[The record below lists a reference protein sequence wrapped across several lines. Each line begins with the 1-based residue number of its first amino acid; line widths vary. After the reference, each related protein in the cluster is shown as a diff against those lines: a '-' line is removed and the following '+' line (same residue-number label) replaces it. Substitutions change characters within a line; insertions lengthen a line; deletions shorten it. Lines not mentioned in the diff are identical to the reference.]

1 MMRELFCSIICNLL
15 VAWRTRERAANPLD
29 VNEDTLGLRILGL
42 TMLLCLRL
50 ACRQSSSITKQSLP
64 EEMGTQPDVPLDPRG
79 AGSAQL
85 PAPQPPA
92 PPGWLCL
99 VNLDAHLSPCL
110 LASGH
115 GGRLQSSSGLHVLQC
130 WGFLGNSVRSP
141 PPKIWERSG
150 CGEMPGPFLPLL
162 PVSCCPGPGHSL
174 DSQVGSH
181 SPRAGELTVFQHYAK
196 AFSAG
201 KPDHAAPC

>member
-1 MMRELFCSIICNLL
+1 MHELFCSIICNLL

-50 ACRQSSSITKQSLP
+50 ACRQSSSSTKQSLP
-64 EEMGTQPDVPLDPRG
+64 QEMGTQPDVPLDPRG

-99 VNLDAHLSPCL
+99 VNPDAHLSPCP

-141 PPKIWERSG
+141 PPKSGKGLAVEKCLALSFPSFQFLAARGQGTPWTARWEAT
-150 CGEMPGPFLPLL
+150 
-162 PVSCCPGPGHSL
+162 V
-174 DSQVGSH
+174 Q
-181 SPRAGELTVFQHYAK
+181 ELEN
-196 AFSAG
+196 
-201 KPDHAAPC
+201 